1 MTLYEWDKFISRL
14 NLSGRTHNLLI
25 RSYREP
31 NEFEMRYPTGKNK
44 MAVWLA
50 FREVVNYK
58 DFKEVFET
66 VYKKNEGFGVKS
78 YEEVMKQLD
87 KVEETEKTKVWH
99 LMKDGL
105 PALGV
110 PLSVEC
116 YDSVN
121 NKLSVKYPVYYI
133 KDPYDLSYKWVFFP
147 AMEGLCVLLP
157 EYSEVKK
164 WKYIDRSDTE

>member
-14 NLSGRTHNLLI
+14 NLSVRTHNLLI

-31 NEFEMRYPTGKNK
+31 NEFEMKYPTGKNK

-66 VYKKNEGFGVKS
+66 VYKKIEGFGVKS

-87 KVEETEKTKVWH
+87 KVEET
-99 LMKDGL
+99 
-105 PALGV
+105 
-110 PLSVEC
+110 
-116 YDSVN
+116 
-121 NKLSVKYPVYYI
+121 
-133 KDPYDLSYKWVFFP
+133 
-147 AMEGLCVLLP
+147 
-157 EYSEVKK
+157 
-164 WKYIDRSDTE
+164 

>member
-1 MTLYEWDKFISRL
+1 
-14 NLSGRTHNLLI
+14 
-25 RSYREP
+25 
-31 NEFEMRYPTGKNK
+31 
-44 MAVWLA
+44 
-50 FREVVNYK
+50 
-58 DFKEVFET
+58 
-66 VYKKNEGFGVKS
+66 
-78 YEEVMKQLD
+78 MKQLD
-87 KVEETEKTKVWH
+87 KVEETERKKVWH

-110 PLSVEC
+110 QLSVEC

-157 EYSEVKK
+157 EYSKVKK